1 MAYAITE
8 FLTLHEV
15 EVPSVWI
22 KGNRW
27 VWLPQHRKGEK
38 VVTKRFQEAS
48 GIAAF
53 FFKPL
58 RCP

>member
-53 FFKPL
+53 FL
-58 RCP
+58 NH